1 MDLGVVTLGVA
12 VSFGV
17 LGMIIGFFIGKF
29 SCKGQENKDDSAE
42 LKLMLEKKLSNFS
55 TKLQSLQSEVKNL
68 LSQITENSIAQVKSE
83 IEKFISEIESL
94 KSELQKVGLSPGS
107 LLAFEKALESL
118 RSLEISLPN
127 IDKSILTKIN
137 DNLTIVR
144 ADLQALAM
152 KKEKEKTKP
161 SAPQPQKAPLEV
173 EFLIDSV
180 DSAIR
185 LAKELNARAV
195 KDELL
200 ALASLLKEKDK
211 DEFLKDLDKQ
221 AITSKELVVV
231 LTGIKKELEGVKR

>member
-1 MDLGVVTLGVA
+1 MEEVR
-12 VSFGV
+12 SF
-17 LGMIIGFFIGKF
+17 
-29 SCKGQENKDDSAE
+29 
-42 LKLMLEKKLSNFS
+42 
-55 TKLQSLQSEVKNL
+55 
-68 LSQITENSIAQVKSE
+68 LSQITEDSIAKVKSE
-83 IEKFISEIESL
+83 IKRFVNEIESL
-94 KSELQKVGLSPGS
+94 KGELQEAGVSAGS
-107 LLAFEKALESL
+107 LVALEKALESL
-118 RSLEISLPN
+118 RNLEISPPR
-127 IDKSILTKIN
+127 IDESVLTKIN
-137 DNLTIVR
+137 DNLTIIR

-152 KKEKEKTKP
+152 KKEKEKTLPPP
-161 SAPQPQKAPLEV
+161 SQPQKTPFEV

-180 DSAIR
+180 NSAIR